1 MKTHKNRYFRQ
12 ISDIKEKLEDGISE
26 YVSFFF
32 FFGCKSRW
40 SLFGSRSLQQLQ
52 LSSNLVEASYMNVV

>member
-32 FFGCKSRW
+32 FLDANLGGAFLVAGAYNNY
-40 SLFGSRSLQQLQ
+40 SL
-52 LSSNLVEASYMNVV
+52 VPI